1 MQPWC
6 VQIALKAT
14 TFPADGWA
22 TSSGFPALSFAETAE
37 PTGTPESGVRTVPAA
52 PPAEP
57 PPAADPALPSDPA
70 LEEEPLE
77 HAASATRPPALAAA
91 ATT

>member
-57 PPAADPALPSDPA
+57 PPAEPALPSDPA

-77 HAASATRPPALAAA
+77 QAASATRPPALATA